1 MPQKSPD
8 EHDSENEKDDAI
20 EKVTDESETQ
30 IIPLEQAPT
39 GIDISALP
47 TEQRAELQMM
57 AAKGL
62 IEAQTQRAAAQ
73 TETEALSGDL
83 ESIVDAVKT
92 ASEQETAA
100 TMSYVKNTKT
110 SRLESRIGNTP
121 ADYAGKLSKSAT
133 GERDWRPIYII
144 LSIVAVVLVAIAIA
158 NNL

>member
-1 MPQKSPD
+1 MTQKSSD
-8 EHDSENEKDDAI
+8 DHISENDEAI
-20 EKVTDESETQ
+20 EKVTHESETQ
-30 IIPLEQAPT
+30 IIPLEQTPT

-47 TEQRAELQMM
+47 TEQRAELQML

-83 ESIVDAVKT
+83 KSIVDAVKT
-92 ASEQETAA
+92 ASDQDTAA

-110 SRLESRIGNTP
+110 SRLESRIGNTSG
-121 ADYAGKLSKSAT
+121 DWDGKLSKSVT

-144 LSIVAVVLVAIAIA
+144 VTIVAVVLVAIAIA